1 MTTCSAIWVSTEAKS
16 KAGCAGSKEMLERT
30 HRLYRILPL
39 TATWI
44 CRPSTLPSLCRK
56 DGPSRNRANCTHCGD
71 GCKEQK
77 ECAIHRAAHFGDMP
91 ISAQRSE
98 HAQASVGN
106 SPATLVRI
114 DVSKPQV
121 TNLRFR
127 DDVPTHP
134 AANAPTD
141 SRTRLFDRTDQ
152 LAKFAQN
159 HGRTMLIE
167 IFGKIAPKNGGGRHV
182 AFAGRA

>member
-1 MTTCSAIWVSTEAKS
+1 
-16 KAGCAGSKEMLERT
+16 
-30 HRLYRILPL
+30 
-39 TATWI
+39 
-44 CRPSTLPSLCRK
+44 
-56 DGPSRNRANCTHCGD
+56 
-71 GCKEQK
+71 
-77 ECAIHRAAHFGDMP
+77 MP

-159 HGRTMLIE
+159 HGRTMIDRPRVFIGEAISRHSGSFPGRNDAIVRDVGVTLCTLLTTVIVFLQIE
-167 IFGKIAPKNGGGRHV
+167 IAE
-182 AFAGRA
+182 

>member
-1 MTTCSAIWVSTEAKS
+1 MTVI
-16 KAGCAGSKEMLERT
+16 
-30 HRLYRILPL
+30 
-39 TATWI
+39 
-44 CRPSTLPSLCRK
+44 
-56 DGPSRNRANCTHCGD
+56 RN
-71 GCKEQK
+71 KK
-77 ECAIHRAAHFGDMP
+77 ECATHRAAHFGDMP

-121 TNLRFR
+121 TNLKFR
-127 DDVPTHP
+127 DDVAHTSGGKCPTVWR
-134 AANAPTD
+134 

-159 HGRTMLIE
+159 HGRTMIDRPRVFIGEAISRHSGSFPGRNDAIVRDVGVTLCTLLTTVIVFLQIE
-167 IFGKIAPKNGGGRHV
+167 IAE
-182 AFAGRA
+182 